1 LKVDQYEDFVLKL
14 KIKAADGTSQI
25 RRVRLPRIADAAG
38 YVSYEELVGLVVT
51 FTFPAE
57 PSVEKFDCA
66 LTYFDEDE
74 DTVTIAST
82 AELVD
87 AVEQFVDKK
96 VLRISTEVKRKTS
109 ATASIPAATQTQQP
123 SHGTADR
130 GTSTKPD
137 NLEANLQNVLESFA
151 SVLVTAVSSLEKGLA
166 AAPANGAG
174 NVADAYVS
182 TSSSENQPQAVE
194 EPAAEPSNE
203 PSTNSDAKP
212 TGTVEPTAES
222 SASAKPSASQKR
234 PFIHRRH
241 TCDSCLMNPIVGAR
255 YHAVNMR
262 DYDLCENCYPNYSGK
277 ETEFISYP
285 NGDKVFRQKPEEYAQ
300 PVHVSAPSQGFARA
314 NTEGTP
320 SPPVMT
326 QVHSSQPAAE
336 ETAAPAPELAPS
348 DESAPAPT
356 DNDDLPFIHGRHTCD
371 SCLMNPI
378 VGKRYHSTNLKDYD
392 LCERC
397 HSCYQGTEIQFE
409 PVELARDRA
418 FQKRWNRRR
427 QRIEKMN
434 RKRPGRFG
442 RGRRSPEIPECPP
455 STEATPEDAPTP
467 SAPTQE
473 STARV
478 IPIQSSAPA
487 PSTDDGF
494 DPAFEE
500 AIRRS
505 IEDMKPKQTQETLE
519 PTEPIVAPSAPT
531 EEEVQ
536 LVNENMCGVADFVD
550 DSVPSAPEA
559 EVVDAAAITE
569 VQSQASSSLVEVDEQ
584 RLLNSMVEDT
594 VSVDS
599 EDMIGDDEPILNDPM
614 PAAVDRET
622 SMSTPGRGATAG
634 ETSPP
639 GTTTDDSF
647 ALDAVG
653 NGDVAEAMGATL
665 DIVAGVISEML
676 TEADA
681 HNGPTA
687 VIDEV
692 IESAVE
698 GTKLEIAEPEAAPE
712 AQDEADTAE
721 EANTTTA
728 GALIM
733 GSEEATEDPKEEVDG
748 WQVVDEN
755 PNESSDVANAMQML
769 GSALFNSDMRSSE
782 TMGSAL
788 SSASSIPS
796 DLPSVSVLT
805 EMSHASDAQRNRW
818 ASQLSMM
825 REMGFED
832 EAKCIE
838 TLERLQAA
846 NIGCGE
852 DDEVSVTQ
860 AVEAMLSEVLN

>member
-1 LKVDQYEDFVLKL
+1 
-14 KIKAADGTSQI
+14 
-25 RRVRLPRIADAAG
+25 
-38 YVSYEELVGLVVT
+38 
-51 FTFPAE
+51 
-57 PSVEKFDCA
+57 
-66 LTYFDEDE
+66 
-74 DTVTIAST
+74 
-82 AELVD
+82 
-87 AVEQFVDKK
+87 
-96 VLRISTEVKRKTS
+96 
-109 ATASIPAATQTQQP
+109 
-123 SHGTADR
+123 
-130 GTSTKPD
+130 
-137 NLEANLQNVLESFA
+137 
-151 SVLVTAVSSLEKGLA
+151 
-166 AAPANGAG
+166 
-174 NVADAYVS
+174 
-182 TSSSENQPQAVE
+182 
-194 EPAAEPSNE
+194 
-203 PSTNSDAKP
+203 
-212 TGTVEPTAES
+212 
-222 SASAKPSASQKR
+222 
-234 PFIHRRH
+234 
-241 TCDSCLMNPIVGAR
+241 
-255 YHAVNMR
+255 
-262 DYDLCENCYPNYSGK
+262 
-277 ETEFISYP
+277 
-285 NGDKVFRQKPEEYAQ
+285 
-300 PVHVSAPSQGFARA
+300 
-314 NTEGTP
+314 
-320 SPPVMT
+320 
-326 QVHSSQPAAE
+326 
-336 ETAAPAPELAPS
+336 
-348 DESAPAPT
+348 
-356 DNDDLPFIHGRHTCD
+356 
-371 SCLMNPI
+371 
-378 VGKRYHSTNLKDYD
+378 
-392 LCERC
+392 
-397 HSCYQGTEIQFE
+397 
-409 PVELARDRA
+409 
-418 FQKRWNRRR
+418 
-427 QRIEKMN
+427 
-434 RKRPGRFG
+434 
-442 RGRRSPEIPECPP
+442 
-455 STEATPEDAPTP
+455 
-467 SAPTQE
+467 
-473 STARV
+473 
-478 IPIQSSAPA
+478 
-487 PSTDDGF
+487 
-494 DPAFEE
+494 
-500 AIRRS
+500 
-505 IEDMKPKQTQETLE
+505 MKPKQTQETLE

-584 RLLNSMVEDT
+584 RLLHSMVEDT

-599 EDMIGDDEPILNDPM
+599 EDMIGDDEPILNDSM

-692 IESAVE
+692 IESAVA
-698 GTKLEIAEPEAAPE
+698 GTKLEIVEPEGAPE

-721 EANTTTA
+721 EGNTTTA

-733 GSEEATEDPKEEVDG
+733 DSEEVTEDPKEEVDG
-748 WQVVDEN
+748 WEVVDEN

-852 DDEVSVTQ
+852 DEEVSVTQ